1 MSTVQFTL
9 IFCSTQLEIEIKFSD
24 SDYSVSE
31 RAGEITVSVK
41 IAVLVPTEGRR
52 ATNVT
57 VRVTPLN
64 YDDFL
69 SLGVA
74 LPFDFPTVPDLDV
87 YSPNRAD
94 TGELRT
100 GKPLFCQPNKL
111 D

>member
-9 IFCSTQLEIEIKFSD
+9 IFCSTQLEIEIKFSE
-24 SDYSVSE
+24 SDYRVNE
-31 RAGEITVSVK
+31 HEGE
-41 IAVLVPTEGRR
+41 IAVLVQTEGRR

-64 YDDFL
+64 YDDFFF
-69 SLGVA
+69 LGVA
-74 LPFDFPTVPDLDV
+74 FPSDFPTVPDLVV

-100 GKPLFCQPNKL
+100 GKPLFLCLIHPK
-111 D
+111 

>member
-1 MSTVQFTL
+1 MA
-9 IFCSTQLEIEIKFSD
+9 
-24 SDYSVSE
+24 SDYSVNE
-31 RAGEITVSVK
+31 REGEITV
-41 IAVLVPTEGRR
+41 LVQTEGRR

-74 LPFDFPTVPDLDV
+74 FPGDFPTVPDLVV

-100 GKPLFCQPNKL
+100 EKPPFCACIEPNKM